1 MYFAPAVKL
10 EEEIK
15 QSRFESQHQK
25 AVLNVIFTANWIN
38 TNFRD
43 VFKPYDLTPQQYNVL
58 RILRGRHPKAA
69 NPGEIKE
76 VMLDK
81 NPDLTRLCDRLCKVG
96 LITRTIDRN
105 NRRKMNIKITDKG
118 LEVLAQIDP
127 EMKKLQD
134 AMNHLTEQEATLLSD
149 LMDKMRG

>member
-1 MYFAPAVKL
+1 MKL
-10 EEEIK
+10 EEEIR
-15 QSRFESQHQK
+15 QSKFESMHQK

-38 TNFRD
+38 GRFRD
-43 VFKPYDLTPQQYNVL
+43 IFKPYDLTPQQYNVL
-58 RILRGRHPKAA
+58 RILRGRHPQSA
-69 NPGEIKE
+69 NPGEIKD

-96 LITRTIDRN
+96 MITRTVNKN

-127 EMKKLQD
+127 EMRRLQESMVFISED
-134 AMNHLTEQEATLLSD
+134 ESSHLSD
-149 LMDKMRG
+149 LLDKMRG

>member
-1 MYFAPAVKL
+1 MKL
-10 EEEIK
+10 EEEIR
-15 QSRFESQHQK
+15 QSKFESMHQK

-38 TNFRD
+38 SRFRD
-43 VFKPYDLTPQQYNVL
+43 IFKPYDLTPQQYNVL
-58 RILRGRHPKAA
+58 RILRGRHPKSA
-69 NPGEIKE
+69 NPGEIKD

-96 LITRTIDRN
+96 MITRTVNKN

-127 EMKKLQD
+127 EMRRLQESMVFISED
-134 AMNHLTEQEATLLSD
+134 ESASLSD
-149 LMDKMRG
+149 LLDKMRG

>member
-1 MYFAPAVKL
+1 MKL

-15 QSRFESQHQK
+15 QSRFESQQQK

-118 LEVLAQIDP
+118 LDVLAQIDP
-127 EMKKLQD
+127 EMNKLQD
-134 AMNHLTEQEATLLSD
+134 TMNHLTEQEATMLSD